1 MKNKRF
7 LIIVSVIAIIVFSVT
22 LLGSGES
29 ETPKEVNNNQNAS
42 NNEPNNSDSSNDKE
56 GNENETKVFE
66 IGDVVKMGDL
76 NFAVNGIHLSDGS
89 DFIKPDEGYKFLMLD
104 ISIKNTGEE
113 FENISSLMMFKL
125 VDDEGISYDISL
137 ADTKG
142 QVDGKMAPGRRLR
155 GEIAFE
161 VPNNI
166 EQFELEINPQIWNKG
181 LIIVNIPI
189 SSAGQNYTGAFAN
202 DTTSG
207 VEHFNINDTVEAG
220 DLDFSVNGVRTSDG
234 SSFSKP
240 DEGNQF
246 LIVEVTINNNGGE
259 SENISSMMMFKLV
272 DNEGISYNQ
281 SIMADTKGSVDGEL
295 GAGRKMRG
303 EIAYEVPKN
312 ISKFELEIT
321 PHLMQDELIVIDIP
335 VE

>member
-7 LIIVSVIAIIVFSVT
+7 LIIVSVIAVIVFSVT

-29 ETPKEVNNNQNAS
+29 GNPEEVGSNQNDS
-42 NNEPNNSDSSNDKE
+42 NNEQNNSNSSNDE
-56 GNENETKVFE
+56 GSNENETKVFE

-76 NFAVNGIHLSDGS
+76 HFAVNGIHFSDGS
-89 DFIKPDEGYKFLMLD
+89 DFIKPEEGYKFLLLD
-104 ISIKNTGEE
+104 ISIKNAGEK
-113 FENISSLMMFKL
+113 FESISSLMMFKL
-125 VDDEGISYDISL
+125 VDDEGVSYDISL

-142 QVDGKMAPGRRLR
+142 QLDGKMAPGRRLR

-166 EQFELEINPQIWNKG
+166 EKFELEINPQILSKG
-181 LIIVNIPI
+181 LIIFNIPV
-189 SSAGQNYTGAFAN
+189 SSAGQDYTGAFAN

-207 VEHFNINDTVEAG
+207 IEHFNINDTVKTG
-220 DLDFSVNGVRTSDG
+220 DLDFSVNGMRTSDG

-321 PHLMQDELIVIDIP
+321 PNLMEDELIVFDIP